1 MQRVVELGYS
11 EEKRTI
17 ELVVPHG
24 TKMAELPGIIAILN
38 DGGIIGRL
46 PRSCNTCTSG
56 EHFFVRE
63 QFEDLIRVDLDQKKV
78 IE

>member
-1 MQRVVELGYS
+1 
-11 EEKRTI
+11 
-17 ELVVPHG
+17 
-24 TKMAELPGIIAILN
+24 MAELPGIIAILN